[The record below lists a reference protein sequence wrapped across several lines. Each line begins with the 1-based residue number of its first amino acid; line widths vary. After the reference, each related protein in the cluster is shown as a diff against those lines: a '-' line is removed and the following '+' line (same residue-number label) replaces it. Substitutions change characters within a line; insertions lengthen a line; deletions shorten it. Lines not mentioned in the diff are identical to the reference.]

1 MALSI
6 DEISALTENLW
17 VPLIA
22 DNVMTSN
29 PVMARLWQRGPKVQG
44 GVKIRAP
51 LMYQKVG
58 AAGAIQGFDTMSTD
72 ADDQFTAA
80 DFEWKEY
87 YSAIILSHREMF
99 QNAGEAEQIDHLS
112 AKSQA
117 SEMTLRDLMGTGLFS
132 DGVANTKLVD
142 GLRAVVSTTNTYP
155 SGGGGINRAVETW
168 WQAGF
173 NTTNPGGAIGN
184 LSASNG
190 LRFMQAGVGA
200 LTQQPNSP
208 TMIVVT
214 QAIFDMFMANFNA
227 GAGGGTQFFE
237 DPGLASLGFETI
249 LFRRIPVVVDSHNVA
264 DSTYFLNE
272 NFLQLY
278 TLREENFKFEPYR
291 KPINQK
297 VFVGYIFWTGNL
309 ICNNPRF
316 QGVYTDTLA

>member
-1 MALSI
+1 VALNV

-29 PVMARLWQRGPKVQG
+29 PLMARLWQRGPKVQG

-51 LMYQKVG
+51 LMYAKIG
-58 AAGAIQGFDTMSTD
+58 AAGAIQGFDTMTTD

-87 YSAIILSHREMF
+87 YAAIILSHREMF
-99 QNAGEAEQIDHLS
+99 QNSGEPEQIDHLS

-117 SEMTLRDLMGTGLFS
+117 AEMTLRDLMGTGLFS
-132 DGVANTKLVD
+132 DGTTNTKLID
-142 GLRAVVSTTNTYP
+142 GLNAVVNTTGTYP

-173 NTTNPGGAIGN
+173 RLANPAVIGQLTAAN
-184 LSASNG
+184 ALA
-190 LRFMQAGVGA
+190 FFQAGVGA

-208 TMIVVT
+208 TMIVVS
-214 QAIFDMFMANFNA
+214 QAIFDMAMRSFNIA
-227 GAGGGTQFFE
+227 GSSQYFE

-249 LFRRIPVVVDSHNVA
+249 MFRRIPIVVDSHSTA
-264 DSTYFLNE
+264 DSTWFLNE

-278 TLREENFKFEPYR
+278 TLQDENFKFEPYR

-297 VFVGYIFWTGNL
+297 VYVGYIFWTGNL

>member
-1 MALSI
+1 LALTV

-22 DNVMTSN
+22 DNVMLSN
-29 PVMARLWQRGPKVQG
+29 PLMARLWQRGPKVQG
-44 GVKIRAP
+44 GVRIRAP
-51 LMYQKVG
+51 LMFARVG
-58 AAGAIQGFDTMSTD
+58 AAGAIQGFDTMTID

-87 YSAIILSHREMF
+87 YAAIVLSHREMF
-99 QNAGEAEQIDHLS
+99 QNSGEPEQIDHLS

-132 DGVANTKLVD
+132 DGVTNTKLID
-142 GLRAVVSTTNTYP
+142 GLNAAVNITGTYP
-155 SGGGGINRAVETW
+155 SGPGGINRAVETW
-168 WQAGF
+168 WQAGARSA
-173 NTTNPGGAIGN
+173 NGGVGNLTTTN
-184 LSASNG
+184 G
-190 LRFMQAGVGA
+190 LVFLQTGVG
-200 LTQQPNSP
+200 LVTQQPNSP
-208 TMIVVT
+208 TMIVVS
-214 QAIFDMFMANFNA
+214 QAIFNVIMANFL
-227 GAGGGTQFFE
+227 GTGSGSGQQWE

-249 LFRRIPVVVDSHNVA
+249 LFRRIPIVVDSHSTA
-264 DSTYFLNE
+264 DSTWFLNE

-278 TLREENFKFEPYR
+278 TLRDENFKFEPYR

-316 QGVYTDTLA
+316 QGVFTDTLP